1 MIRRPASCL
10 GSNPV
15 KSQLRQIEFINE
27 DVNHLN
33 GIVLIN
39 PVFQT
44 LGNSVLCPRSVPSTK
59 RFIQSPAAMPE
70 SPLRESHEAERFY
83 TGSVIRDRAI
93 SCQC

>member
-1 MIRRPASCL
+1 MDDTKAAASCL

-44 LGNSVLCPRSVPSTK
+44 LGKQRALPAIRALNKALHPIPRSNARIT
-59 RFIQSPAAMPE
+59 AARIP
-70 SPLRESHEAERFY
+70 
-83 TGSVIRDRAI
+83 
-93 SCQC
+93 